1 MNFSKEIMTKILA
14 ELKQRLSDKVQ
25 AQVKLASYV
34 HFRIGGPAEYFL
46 LASSSEEIVRAC
58 QAALELKIPYTILG
72 DGSNVLILDGGIEGL
87 VIKTANKKINFSDQG
102 VQAEAGA
109 VLMEVANRAAE
120 KGFSGFEFAGG
131 IYGTVGG
138 AIYGNAGSFGREIK
152 DILVSC
158 RFFDPTE
165 GVKEFDRQQCQFVY
179 RGSIFKDHPDWVI
192 LSGVFALQPDD
203 PAEVKKRMTEL
214 VKQKAKSQPFNLPS
228 SGCIFQN
235 VPVEEVDFDRLAE
248 AIDPTS
254 INQASGLTN
263 EQCWQK
269 FKQQGKVPAGYLL
282 EELGLKGKQIGQAQ
296 VSERHANFIVNLGG
310 ATASEVIMLISYI
323 KQQVRDRVGIQLREE
338 IQILG
343 H

>member
-1 MNFSKEIMTKILA
+1 MVKILD

-25 AQVKLASYV
+25 AQVRLAPYV

-46 LASSSEEIVRAC
+46 LASSSEEIVSAC

-87 VIKTANKKINFSDQG
+87 VIKAANKKINFFGQG
-102 VQAEAGA
+102 VEAEAGA

-152 DILVSC
+152 DVFISC
-158 RFFDPTE
+158 RFFDPAE
-165 GVKEFDRQQCQFVY
+165 GVKEFNRQQCQFVY

-192 LSGVFALQPDD
+192 LSGSFALQPDD
-203 PAEVKKRMTEL
+203 PAEVKKRMSEL

-235 VPVEEVDFDRLAE
+235 VSVEEVDFDRLAE
-248 AIDPTS
+248 EIDPTS
-254 INQASGLTN
+254 VNRASGLTN
-263 EQCWQK
+263 EQCWQR
-269 FKQQGKVPAGYLL
+269 FKQQGRVPASYLL

-296 VSERHANFIVNLGG
+296 VSEQHANFIVNLGG
-310 ATASEVIMLISYI
+310 ATASEVMMLISYI
-323 KQQVRDRVGIQLREE
+323 KQQVRDRVSVQLREE